1 MAHPA
6 IIDTTITSG
15 SGLQAY
21 LKRNQGHQF
30 AGHIG
35 TDAAAAQIRAV
46 LKASSGTWAGGRQAN
61 RIVKPL
67 VHAADLQLEASK
79 MFTLCLALFHGAYPP
94 VNQSGQR
101 HKFEPHK

>member
-15 SGLQAY
+15 SALQAY

-35 TDAAAAQIRAV
+35 TDAAAAQIRAI
-46 LKASSGTWAGGRQAN
+46 LKASSRNWQGGRQASK
-61 RIVKPL
+61 IVKPL

-79 MFTLCLALFHGAYPP
+79 MFTLCLALFHGAFPP
-94 VNQSGQR
+94 VDKAGVR
-101 HKFEPHK
+101 HQFEPHK